1 MLPIPGK
8 KAPHTIV
15 VWCGINE
22 PSGPVAHA
30 LHVKFEE
37 APRAMDSVLAG
48 QARHTVKSLAPIIV
62 LYLPIGQ
69 GVQANALLF
78 MPGMPPNLPASHGRH
93 AAELFAPTLPLYEP
107 AGHILQAAI
116 DRAPVVLL

>member
-1 MLPIPGK
+1 MK
-8 KAPHTIV
+8 
-15 VWCGINE
+15 E

-37 APRAMDSVLAG
+37 APRTMDSVLAG
-48 QARHTVKSLAPIIV
+48 QALAFRHTVKSLAPTIV

-93 AAELFAPTLPLYEP
+93 AAELYAPTMPLYEP
-107 AGHILQAAI
+107 TGQGVQFEAPAAE
-116 DRAPVVLL
+116 